1 MIHAQP
7 PRNKNCLHRATALGA
22 CILLAGCV
30 GLPGPDGFEAAII
43 KRTEELATL
52 TPARGSDVKSV
63 AQNGLLL
70 SPSVREAASLVSASA
85 DEVRV
90 QRAALFPGLGLSAG
104 GGIGSAR
111 SGEPALELTGSQLL
125 FDGGN
130 SQRAVKVADFDL
142 QINYIAFQK
151 AVDDAMVELL
161 KAYDN
166 VQTQNE
172 LLGIYRKQRN
182 ALRELESLVAARAE
196 SGAVSSSDLL
206 EARKRLQSAE
216 FLVNDT
222 ELALAEARDRLT
234 LLSGQSQGGRIQ
246 LSPASCKANG
256 ETDNLRMAQLELAR
270 ARVALERAENAA
282 LNPRVLLK
290 PVLGGELGINKLPV
304 GVNLDIQSDLLQG
317 GALTA
322 KANAARNHLAAAEAK
337 LGVVRLEDSVTEHGL
352 LRSLA
357 AGGRKTT
364 MLRRQIDLLS
374 ETRELYRSQYFDMG
388 TRRISE
394 LLDNEE
400 EYYGRQAELV
410 ALRSELTTNRLKCAI
425 RSRVL
430 RRELGLE
437 GSSIY
442 GFPLG
447 PDLI

>member
-1 MIHAQP
+1 MM
-7 PRNKNCLHRATALGA
+7 
-22 CILLAGCV
+22 LAGCV
-30 GLPGPDGFEAAII
+30 RLPGPDGFEAAII
-43 KRTEELATL
+43 KESQGLPVLA
-52 TPARGSDVKSV
+52 PATGKDVKSV
-63 AQNGLLL
+63 ARNGLLL
-70 SPSVREAASLVSASA
+70 SPAVREAASLVSASA

-90 QRAALFPGLGLSAG
+90 QRAAFFPGLGLSAG
-104 GGIGSAR
+104 GGVGSAG
-111 SGEPALELTGSQLL
+111 SGDPALELTGSQLL

-130 SQRAVKVADFDL
+130 TQRAVKVADFDL

-166 VQTQNE
+166 VHTQNE
-172 LLGIYRKQRN
+172 LLTVYRKQLN

-206 EARKRLQSAE
+206 EARKRVQSAA

-234 LLSGQSQGGRIQ
+234 LLSGQSQGGRVAI
-246 LSPASCKANG
+246 SPASCNANG
-256 ETDNLRMAQLELAR
+256 ETDNLHMAQLELGR
-270 ARVALERAENAA
+270 ARIALESAEKAA
-282 LNPRVLLK
+282 LTPRVSLK
-290 PVLGGELGINKLPV
+290 PVIGGELGINNIPV
-304 GVNLDIQSDLLQG
+304 GVNIDLQSDLLQG

-322 KANAARNHLAAAEAK
+322 QANVARNRLAAAEAK
-337 LGVVRLEDSVTEHGL
+337 LGVAKLEEGIAEHGL
-352 LRSLA
+352 VRSLA
-357 AGGRKTT
+357 AGERKTA
-364 MLRRQIDLLS
+364 MLERQISLLT

-388 TRRISE
+388 TRRLSE

-400 EYYGRQAELV
+400 EYYSRQSELV
-410 ALRSELTTNRLKCAI
+410 LLRSELATTRLDCAV

-437 GSSIY
+437 GHSIY

-447 PDLI
+447 PEVV